1 MKPRCLN
8 RGMASTQGG
17 YDAWHA
23 MMGVSCEKPMGWD
36 NVDAQTRS
44 SVVGV
49 IKYFHSLGSGTV
61 ALCDLR
67 PQSDKSL
74 AVCIFVSTDVQL
86 SARDIK
92 TLATT
97 LPTASQILNVLV
109 ELDCPA
115 PSTQTEWVGA
125 IVVYIRTP
133 AYNADHPHHAVVL
146 SAAPTAA
153 AAAAAPSLMDLPP
166 PSLFFRHNTKGVKT
180 RDRAALTD
188 ISWNLM
194 LLQGPDLKASKQ
206 HLWKLGEP
214 ERTYQIQTFG
224 YRAPLSIDDLDRA
237 TSLPYVTGVN
247 VCFSIKFGDH
257 CGALAVT
264 CTLPHVSKSV
274 VLPHAMKRGAEHSSE
289 TAPSSKHYD
298 SDSDDDDT
306 ASDSDS
312 PVSRSTRQPNGKRTA
327 SATRGRDDLEQ
338 ETSGSAFSWRH
349 LFGL

>member
-1 MKPRCLN
+1 
-8 RGMASTQGG
+8 MASTQGA

-49 IKYFHSLGSGTV
+49 IKYFHSLGAGTV

-74 AVCIFVSTDVQL
+74 AVCVFVSTDVQL
-86 SARDIK
+86 SAKDLK

-115 PSTQTEWVGA
+115 PSTKPGWIGA

-133 AYNADHPHHAVVL
+133 AYNADHPHHAAVA
-146 SAAPTAA
+146 SAATTAA
-153 AAAAAPSLMDLPP
+153 AVAAPSFMDLPP
-166 PSLFFRHNTKGVKT
+166 PSLFFRHNTKGVKK
-180 RDRAALTD
+180 RDRAALTN

-194 LLQGPDLKASKQ
+194 LLQGADLKASKQ
-206 HLWKLGEP
+206 HLWKLCEP

-224 YRAPLSIDDLDRA
+224 YRGPLSIDDLDRA

-247 VCFSIKFGDH
+247 VCFSIKFGAH

-274 VLPHAMKRGAEHSSE
+274 VLPHAMKRGAEHSGE
-289 TAPSSKHYD
+289 LAASSKHYD

-312 PVSRSTRQPNGKRTA
+312 LVSRSARQPSGKRTTSVA
-327 SATRGRDDLEQ
+327 RGDDDLEQ
-338 ETSGSAFSWRH
+338 ETSGAAFSWRQ